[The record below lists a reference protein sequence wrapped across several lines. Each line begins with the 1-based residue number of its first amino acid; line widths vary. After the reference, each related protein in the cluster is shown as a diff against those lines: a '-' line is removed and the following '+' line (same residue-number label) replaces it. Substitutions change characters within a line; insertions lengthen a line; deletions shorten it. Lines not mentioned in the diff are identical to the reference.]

1 MIYLIWDI
9 SLHRDTTITGIK
21 MAVTTK
27 SRNAHTFNGKSSDF
41 HLNTQQKVDVFR
53 QKKRLRGSYRNKRHF
68 RSSLGVII

>member
-41 HLNTQQKVDVFR
+41 HSNTQQKADVFR
-53 QKKRLRGSYRNKRHF
+53 QNKRLRGSYRYKKHLEAL
-68 RSSLGVII
+68 SE